1 MTDHVPF
8 GIEDTWSNTTKEK
21 VQQVRSTLESLCS
34 DNMQIKHTSSSGFSF
49 YRTYENEQ
57 LDDELVAFTHFTS
70 DYGLHVIIEGS
81 HSFDMDVELVA
92 MACRS
97 AKCPHLTRY

>member
-1 MTDHVPF
+1 MT
-8 GIEDTWSNTTKEK
+8 NKEK
-21 VQQVRSTLESLCS
+21 VQQVRSTL
-34 DNMQIKHTSSSGFSF
+34 
-49 YRTYENEQ
+49 
-57 LDDELVAFTHFTS
+57 ELVAFTHFTS